1 MGHLGMGSPP
11 PSKFMEMIVSRLQ
24 FLSIEMLH
32 NMAAGFPQGKP
43 FKRENEK
50 ERQIIATVF

>member
-1 MGHLGMGSPP
+1 
-11 PSKFMEMIVSRLQ
+11 MEMIVSRLQ

-50 ERQIIATVF
+50 ECQIIATVF